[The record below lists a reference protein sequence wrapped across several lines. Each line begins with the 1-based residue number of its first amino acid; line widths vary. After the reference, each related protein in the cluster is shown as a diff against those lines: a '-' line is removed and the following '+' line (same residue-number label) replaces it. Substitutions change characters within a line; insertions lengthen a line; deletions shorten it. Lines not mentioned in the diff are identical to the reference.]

1 MQLRSCL
8 VVVLVGMLGCGAKA
22 PPTPPPPSNVSP
34 PPKAEP
40 APPPEEKPATFGV
53 SLVPNAP
60 GGPSVKGV
68 LRDARDQSPLAGST
82 VVLEAPTLNVPI
94 TLITDLAGNFTAGTL
109 ASGRYTLTAYY
120 ADHTAQT
127 TIMVEQ
133 GKRTM
138 VSLDWDL
145 AGPTERKFANV
156 ELQGKHYTIAK
167 DALAHGLVE
176 DAVMLADQELAKSPS
191 SQLHAMLALA
201 RYGVAIDVFH
211 ADLPR
216 HMHGPHGPNVKELRA
231 TLTKLASDL
240 DGVQAALAEAAKDPQ
255 FSLELCVACMTE
267 NGAMG
272 LPPGALDIERDR
284 AGKPLPEG
292 DARRR
297 PTFRFDHGDLAWGR
311 AMVSYQQAI
320 LNVLLAYD
328 WSWVDAMIAAQRPPQ
343 DGDKITIAI
352 AEPARIAAA
361 RHQIFAGLRFS
372 DEARTAYLKE
382 TDDDREWVPNPKQ
395 TSYGAPL
402 PVDAKLYKT
411 WEQVIGDVRELVDG
425 KTGISLAAVWKLLD
439 FKGGGPT
446 GFIDVGAM
454 FTSPKP
460 IVIEV
465 GMIDRLEIEKDAKEA
480 SKLATQLLKD
490 VVGNG
495 YKPKMK
501 ASKLTDRLL
510 LLRKELDKGGG
521 DAIEDKLKYVLWLN

>member
-22 PPTPPPPSNVSP
+22 PPAPPPANVSP

-40 APPPEEKPATFGV
+40 AAPVAERAPEIGV
-53 SLVPNAP
+53 TLVPNAP
-60 GGPSVKGV
+60 GGPAVKGT
-68 LRDARDQSPLAGST
+68 LRDAHDKTPLHGAT
-82 VVLEAPTLNVPI
+82 VILESSSLTGPLTM
-94 TLITDLAGNFTAGTL
+94 ITDAGGNFTADTL
-109 ASGRYTLTAYY
+109 ALGRYTLSAYY
-120 ADHTAQT
+120 ADHTAET
-127 TIMVEQ
+127 TIAVEA
-133 GKRTM
+133 GKLTQIA
-138 VSLDWDL
+138 LDWSFASRGQATL
-145 AGPTERKFANV
+145 ANI
-156 ELQGKHYTIAK
+156 ELQPTRYANALH
-167 DALAHGLVE
+167 ALADGAVE
-176 DAVMLADQELAKSPS
+176 AAAVLSAQELASTPS
-191 SQLHAMLALA
+191 SQRHAILALA

-216 HMHGPHGPNVKELRA
+216 NLHATNVKELRA

-240 DGVQAALAEAAKDPQ
+240 DGVQASLAEAAKDPQ
-255 FSLELCVACMTE
+255 FSLELCVACITE

-272 LPPGALDIERDR
+272 LAPGALDVERDR
-284 AGKPLPEG
+284 AGKPLPKS
-292 DARRR
+292 DPRRR
-297 PTFRFDHGDLAWGR
+297 PTFHFDHGDLAWGR

-328 WSWVDAMIAAQRPPQ
+328 WSFADAIIAAQRPPQ
-343 DGDKITIAI
+343 DGERITIAI

-361 RHQIFAGLRFS
+361 REQVLAGLRFS
-372 DEARTAYLKE
+372 DEARTSYLGE

-425 KTGISLAAVWKLLD
+425 KAGVSLAAVWKLLD

-465 GMIDRLEIEKDAKEA
+465 GMIDRLEMEKDAKAA
-480 SKLATQLLKD
+480 SKLATQIIKD
-490 VVGNG
+490 VVGDG

-510 LLRKELDKGGG
+510 QLRTELAKSGG
-521 DAIEDKLKYVLWLN
+521 DALEEKLKYVLWLN